1 MAQNERVMKAPRTA
15 SLFAI
20 SVLMAMAAALVFLS
34 RQVAPASRETG
45 GNVPVPAQLK
55 AARKNKKPALS
66 TPAVLIQ
73 TNQFRWSS
81 IESADYKDYVAN
93 LRSVGCPESTIRDI
107 VLTDLM
113 KYYAGRRGQAMTNG
127 HEFKYWET
135 DEKRK
140 QTAAQEAAREKE
152 IARLDREVAAVVREL
167 LGVNYEREIN
177 RYFVDT
183 NADAERLRF
192 LSDEKRDR
200 ILALQEKFEGL
211 TERMVDSAEGGT
223 LSAAERQ
230 QLKKLDEERKQELA
244 GLLSP
249 AEREQYELTTST
261 LAGRLRDE
269 LIGFN
274 PSESEFRQ
282 IFMVLNGHDEKF
294 AFQDAADPAVAQTKE
309 EDLKAADSEI
319 ARALGSA
326 RYGDYQLAQSA
337 DYRNLYKLT
346 RRHELPGTA
355 ALAAYQIQQTAQ
367 QEKRRF
373 LILAAIP
380 REDRARALK
389 AMRVETEN
397 AMRDV
402 LGSKA
407 FQEYSSRGDSQ
418 WLSDLE
424 EGTR

>member
-1 MAQNERVMKAPRTA
+1 MGQNDRVMNARRTA
-15 SLFAI
+15 SLFAV
-20 SVLMAMAAALVFLS
+20 SLLMAVTVAMLLLNRQLS
-34 RQVAPASRETG
+34 PGPRETT
-45 GNVPVPAQLK
+45 GNAPSLAQLK
-55 AARKNKKPALS
+55 AVRKNKNPAVS
-66 TPAVLIQ
+66 TPTVVIQ
-73 TNQFRWSS
+73 TNQFHWSS
-81 IESADYKDYVAN
+81 IESADYKAYVAN

-113 KYYAGRRGQAMTNG
+113 KYYAGRRGQTLTNG

-140 QTAAQEAAREKE
+140 QTASQEAAREKE

-167 LGVNYEREIN
+167 LGVNYDREIN

-183 NADAERLRF
+183 NADSERLRF

-200 ILALQEKFEGL
+200 IFALREKFEGL
-211 TERMVDSAEGGT
+211 SEQIVDSTSTGT

-230 QLKKLDEERKQELA
+230 QLKKLDDERRQELA

-249 AEREQYELTTST
+249 AEREQYELTTSL

-274 PSESEFRQ
+274 PTESEFRR
-282 IFMVLNGHDEKF
+282 IFQLLDGHEEKF
-294 AFQDAADPAVAQTKE
+294 AFQDPADPAVAQRKD
-309 EDLKAADSEI
+309 EDMKAVESEI
-319 ARALGSA
+319 ASSLGAA
-326 RYGDYQLAQSA
+326 RYGDFQLAQNP
-337 DYRNLYKLT
+337 DYRNLYKLAQ
-346 RRHELPGTA
+346 RHELPGA
-355 ALAAYQIQQTAQ
+355 VALAAHQIQQTAQ

-373 LILAAIP
+373 LVLAGVP
-380 REDRARALK
+380 REDRSRALK

-397 AMRDV
+397 AMREL
-402 LGSKA
+402 LGYKA
-407 FQEYSSRGDSQ
+407 FQDYRSRSESQ

-424 EGTR
+424 ESAP

>member
-1 MAQNERVMKAPRTA
+1 
-15 SLFAI
+15 
-20 SVLMAMAAALVFLS
+20 MAMALALVYLS
-34 RQVAPASRETG
+34 RQIEPAFRPSAAR
-45 GNVPVPAQLK
+45 VPSPSALK
-55 AARKNKKPALS
+55 AARKNNKRSAP
-66 TPAVLIQ
+66 TPVVVIQ
-73 TNQFRWSS
+73 TNQFHWSS
-81 IESADYKDYVAN
+81 IESADYPEYVAN

-152 IARLDREVAAVVREL
+152 FARLDREVAAVVRKL

-183 NADAERLRF
+183 NADADRLRF

-211 TERMVDSAEGGT
+211 KERLSDAAPGGS
-223 LSAAERQ
+223 LSAMQRQ
-230 QLKKLDEERKQELA
+230 QLQKLDEEQKQEVA

-249 AEREQYELTTST
+249 AEREQYELTTSA
-261 LAGRLRDE
+261 LAGRLREE

-274 PSESEFRQ
+274 PSEAEFRQ
-282 IFMVLNGHDEKF
+282 IFQALKGHEEKF
-294 AFQDAADPAVAQTKE
+294 AFEDATDPAVAQRNE
-309 EDLKAADSEI
+309 ADLKAAQLEI
-319 ARALGSA
+319 ARVLGSN
-326 RYGDYQLAQSA
+326 RYRDYQLAQSP
-337 DYRNLYKLT
+337 DYRNFYKLA
-346 RRHELPGTA
+346 RRHELPEST

-373 LILAAIP
+373 LVLAGIP
-380 REDRARALK
+380 IEERARTLRAI
-389 AMRVETEN
+389 RGETEK
-397 AMRDV
+397 AVRDV
-402 LGSKA
+402 LGMKA
-407 FQEYSSRGDSQ
+407 FQDYHRRAESQ

-424 EGTR
+424 DDSP